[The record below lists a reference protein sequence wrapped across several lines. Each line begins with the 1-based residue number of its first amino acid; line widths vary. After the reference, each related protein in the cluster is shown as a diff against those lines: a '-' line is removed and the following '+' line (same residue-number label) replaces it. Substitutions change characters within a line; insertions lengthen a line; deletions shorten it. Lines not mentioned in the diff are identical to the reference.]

1 MAKSYDGKKQD
12 KEMNVETVE
21 KRKVA
26 TALKYDRGVD
36 DVPKLV
42 AKGLG
47 LVAENI
53 VKTGEEHDIPVY
65 KDERLSQ
72 QLYNLSLGE
81 EIPPELYEVV
91 AEVLVFIAKMDNKV

>member
-1 MAKSYDGKKQD
+1 MMD
-12 KEMNVETVE
+12 E
-21 KRKVA
+21 KRKIA
-26 TALKYDRGVD
+26 TALRYNRGKD

-53 VKTGEEHDIPVY
+53 IKTGEENEIPVY
-65 KDERLSQ
+65 QDEKLSR

-81 EIPPELYEVV
+81 DIPPELYEIV
-91 AEVLVFIAKMDNKV
+91 AEVLVFIARMDKSV

>member
-1 MAKSYDGKKQD
+1 MA
-12 KEMNVETVE
+12 E

-26 TALKYDRGVD
+26 TALKYDRHKD

-47 LVAENI
+47 IIAENI
-53 VKTGEEHDIPVY
+53 IETAEEHDIPIY
-65 KDERLSQ
+65 QDEKLSR

-81 EIPPELYEVV
+81 EIPPELYEIV
-91 AEVLVFIAKMDNKV
+91 AEVLVFIARMDKKV

>member
-1 MAKSYDGKKQD
+1 MS
-12 KEMNVETVE
+12 E
-21 KRKVA
+21 KRKLA
-26 TALKYDRGVD
+26 TALKYDRISD

-53 VKTGEEHDIPVY
+53 VKTAQVYDIPTY
-65 KDERLSQ
+65 QDERLSQ

-91 AEVLVFIAKMDNKV
+91 AEVLVFIARMDGEAKP